1 MSEINENAA
10 FSASPVSPFQAGI
23 TLNKVID
30 QPQETITTEGEVTE
44 QPPTVEEEAPAPEEG
59 ETATIAEEGAPTAE
73 GETVEPGN
81 GESII
86 PEPEP
91 VPPPPP
97 SFIRPY
103 INTQTGEI
111 RDLDDLLIYQWQQAN
126 NPKADYWEP
135 YTPPP
140 PPEPEPVANWEQ
152 FEDLAL
158 DSDSLRQLFPRI
170 GEINPVALTMLGPAL
185 LKAKSGDTNDFLR
198 VWKRI
203 LQDLANGGIP
213 VPEETLT
220 GFVNVAIACH
230 LPEAFIFALQG
241 LVPPTPVIEPIA
253 PVDTDS
259 ATFGE
264 GIVGD
269 EVDVDSATFGEGE
282 ETFSNPAEFV
292 PLQ

>member
-1 MSEINENAA
+1 MSEINENVE
-10 FSASPVSPFQAGI
+10 FTVPPDSPLQTDV
-23 TLNKVID
+23 TLNEVID

-59 ETATIAEEGAPTAE
+59 ET
-73 GETVEPGN
+73 VEPGN
-81 GESII
+81 GEGII

-97 SFIRPY
+97 SFVRPY

-111 RDLDDLLIYQWQQAN
+111 RNLDDLLIYQWQQAN

-158 DSDSLRQLFPRI
+158 DSDSLRELFPRI
-170 GEINPVALTMLGPAL
+170 GEISPVALTMLGAAL
-185 LKAKSGDTNDFLR
+185 LKAKSGDTTDFLR

-213 VPEETLT
+213 VPQETLE

-230 LPEAFIFALQG
+230 LPEAFVFALQG

-253 PVDTDS
+253 PIDTDS

-264 GIVGD
+264 GIVEE
-269 EVDVDSATFGEGE
+269 EVDTDSATFGEGE
-282 ETFSNPAEFV
+282 ETFSSPAEFTPDTSQ